1 MALTFE
7 QQVQLAADT
16 AFAGRVRQA
25 MITTAVLVMSSSPNA
40 SEGDDAQE
48 RHRRRTRY
56 AVEVLRNPDVMAQG
70 MIKAAVTIDGASPNN
85 TDAQI
90 TTGIRSLWDAFSEV
104 VL

>member
-1 MALTFE
+1 MALSFE

-25 MITTAVLVMSSSPNA
+25 MITTAVLVMGMTPKPD
-40 SEGDDAQE
+40 EDDAQE

-70 MIKAAVTIDGASPNN
+70 MIKAAVTIEGASPNN

-90 TTGIRSLWDAFSEV
+90 TAGIRSLWDAFSEV